1 MGTLPPVP
9 FTHLS
14 TLIMTTRHTLALAAC
29 LLLTGANAHATLVAR
44 NLDTDSTTAEAY
56 YDTSLGITWMRD
68 TQALS
73 HALGLGSSTFNHADA
88 LGHLAAFN
96 ANGSANHGFSQWRLP
111 GAGGVHSIGGAG
123 CQFGFNGST
132 DCGSNVDVAS
142 SELAHLFHATLG
154 NTSQRDSSGNFRPGT
169 AGIDWGLAN
178 DGDFDNL
185 LAGTYWTGTTSY
197 RLIFNLPQHG
207 QVTFNLLDGSQS
219 ILSPTSQA
227 RAWLV
232 HDGDIGSAVSSAL
245 NASVVPLPGTLPLAA
260 LGLLALARRR
270 RG

>member
-9 FTHLS
+9 INTPVFS
-14 TLIMTTRHTLALAAC
+14 TMHTRLTLALAAC
-29 LLLTGANAHATLVAR
+29 TLLTSVGAHATLVAR
-44 NLDTDSTTAEAY
+44 NLDADSTTAEAY

-73 HALGLGSSTFNHADA
+73 HALGLSSQTDNYANV

-96 ANGSANHGFSQWRLP
+96 ANGNVNHGFSQWRLP
-111 GAGGVHSIGGAG
+111 GASGVHTIGGAG
-123 CQFGFNGST
+123 CQVGFNGST

-154 NTSQRDSSGNFRPGT
+154 NTSQRDGSGNFRPGT
-169 AGIDWGLAN
+169 AGIDWGLA
-178 DGDFDNL
+178 DEGDFDNL
-185 LAGTYWTGTTSY
+185 IAGTYWTGTTSY
-197 RLIFNLPQHG
+197 RLIFNMPQTG
-207 QVTFNLLDGSQS
+207 QVTFNLYDGTQG
-219 ILSPTSQA
+219 ILSPTGQA

-232 HDGDIGSAVSSAL
+232 HDGDIGGVVTSAL
-245 NASVVPLPGTLPLAA
+245 NVSAVPLPGTLALAA

>member
-1 MGTLPPVP
+1 MHTR
-9 FTHLS
+9 LS
-14 TLIMTTRHTLALAAC
+14 LALAAC
-29 LLLTGANAHATLVAR
+29 ALLTSVDAHATLVAR
-44 NLDTDSTTAEAY
+44 NLDADSTTAEAY
-56 YDTSLGITWMRD
+56 HDTSLGITWMRD

-73 HALGLGSSTFNHADA
+73 HALGLSSATFNHADA
-88 LGHLAAFN
+88 LSHLAAFN
-96 ANGSANHGFSQWRLP
+96 ANGSVNHGFSQWRLP
-111 GAGGVHSIGGAG
+111 GASGVHSIGGAG

-154 NTSQRDSSGNFRPGT
+154 NISQRDGSGNFRPGT
-169 AGIDWGLAN
+169 AGIDWGLVD

-185 LAGTYWTGTTSY
+185 MGGAYWTGTTSY
-197 RLIFNLPQHG
+197 RLIFNMPQTG
-207 QVTFNLLDGSQS
+207 QVTFNLYDGTQG
-219 ILSPTSQA
+219 ILSPTGQA

-232 HDGDIGSAVSSAL
+232 HDGDIGGLVASAL
-245 NASVVPLPGTLPLAA
+245 NVSAVPLPGTLPLAA

>member
-1 MGTLPPVP
+1 MLTR
-9 FTHLS
+9 LS
-14 TLIMTTRHTLALAAC
+14 LALAAC
-29 LLLTGANAHATLVAR
+29 TLLTSVGAQAALVAR
-44 NLDTDSTTAEAY
+44 NLDADSTTAEAY

-73 HALGLGSSTFNHADA
+73 HALGLGSATFNHADA

-111 GAGGVHSIGGAG
+111 GAGGVQNIGGAG
-123 CQFGFNGST
+123 CQYGFNGST

-142 SELAHLFHATLG
+142 SELAHLFHSTLG
-154 NTSQRDSSGNFRPGT
+154 NVSQRDTSGSYRPGS
-169 AGIDWGLAN
+169 AGVDWGLAN

-185 LAGTYWTGTTSY
+185 FAGTYWTGTASY

-207 QVTFNLLDGSQS
+207 QVSFNLADGTQN
-219 ILSPTSQA
+219 ILSPTGQA

-232 HDGDIGSAVSSAL
+232 HDGDIGSQVTSAL
-245 NASVVPLPGTLPLAA
+245 NASAVPLPGTLPMAA